1 MYLQDVSNVPFTT
14 TLVKIKYEAASEYAK
29 NNNYI
34 YQILFDEDVKKFGLD
49 LQKLKESELVKLD

>member
-34 YQILFDEDVKKFGLD
+34 YIIIKW
-49 LQKLKESELVKLD
+49 LQVVVFFM